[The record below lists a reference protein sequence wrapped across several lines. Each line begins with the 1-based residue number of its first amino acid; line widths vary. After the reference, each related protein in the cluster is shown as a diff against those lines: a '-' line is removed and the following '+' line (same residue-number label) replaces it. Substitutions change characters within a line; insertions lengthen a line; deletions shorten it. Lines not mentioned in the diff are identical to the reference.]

1 MRQTTEYCPIR
12 QLPWMAHG
20 CCKLNTRKERIMQA
34 IQAKDN
40 SKDLVL
46 TTELPLFLIA
56 DLLKCPNLPTLPA
69 VAVNVLKVARTEHP
83 SVNDYANAIER
94 DPALS
99 MRIITLANSAFFSRS
114 HIKVHACQEATARLG
129 LDTTL
134 AAVMSFSLLQNRG
147 IDAHYQRVWMRSIIA
162 SLAARHL
169 AIQLCPDMAGPVFT
183 AALLQDIG
191 IMALRATYPKES
203 NELYAEAA
211 LSHRQLSES
220 EQRLFGCDHSQ
231 VGAWL
236 AAKWGVPTPL
246 AQRICDSHN
255 EYDITAA
262 DRLCIQLSGPIAD
275 AWLSSHPAQSLVA
288 VVREFETY
296 QGAHA
301 ISLRLLLENIQEQL
315 PALADMLQMT
325 APPLQDNE
333 SLLAEAQ
340 QLLFQQTL
348 QLKARFET
356 QQVELASLR
365 QRQEELEERS
375 RTDMLT
381 GLANRSWLEE
391 QMHKRFALCQEQSR
405 IMSVVF
411 IDLDHFKKLNDQYGH
426 QMGDNVLQKFGK
438 TLQSLIREGDL
449 AGRWGGEEFLV
460 ILPDEDAQAAQVFA
474 KRIAQRLEKTPMAH
488 NDQHPIYV
496 SVSIGI
502 ACLNDGGFGDAGE
515 LIDAADKS
523 MYFIKRTGRGGI
535 AVYGERGAPG
545 APN

>member
-1 MRQTTEYCPIR
+1 
-12 QLPWMAHG
+12 
-20 CCKLNTRKERIMQA
+20 MQA

-191 IMALRATYPKES
+191 IMTLRATYPKES
-203 NELYAEAA
+203 HELYAEAA

-333 SLLAEAQ
+333 SLLA
-340 QLLFQQTL
+340 
-348 QLKARFET
+348 
-356 QQVELASLR
+356 
-365 QRQEELEERS
+365 
-375 RTDMLT
+375 
-381 GLANRSWLEE
+381 
-391 QMHKRFALCQEQSR
+391 
-405 IMSVVF
+405 
-411 IDLDHFKKLNDQYGH
+411 
-426 QMGDNVLQKFGK
+426 
-438 TLQSLIREGDL
+438 
-449 AGRWGGEEFLV
+449 
-460 ILPDEDAQAAQVFA
+460 
-474 KRIAQRLEKTPMAH
+474 
-488 NDQHPIYV
+488 
-496 SVSIGI
+496 
-502 ACLNDGGFGDAGE
+502 
-515 LIDAADKS
+515 
-523 MYFIKRTGRGGI
+523 
-535 AVYGERGAPG
+535 
-545 APN
+545 